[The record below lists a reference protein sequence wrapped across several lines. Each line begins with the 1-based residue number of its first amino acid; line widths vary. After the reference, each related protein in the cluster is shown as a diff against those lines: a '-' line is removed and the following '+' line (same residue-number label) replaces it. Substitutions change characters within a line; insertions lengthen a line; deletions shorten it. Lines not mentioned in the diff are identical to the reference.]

1 MLDYV
6 VYHKVEVM
14 GYEVINV
21 DNLAIYT
28 KKSTKGVIGSR
39 VWLIAGEGSPRKY
52 KLRAMF
58 IISAIE
64 VSDKPAFKSKVTG
77 KAGQL
82 LNPMPILNAE
92 PWFLAFVEE
101 QGRFAF
107 GFNQIKNTVAI
118 ERLRA
123 TLTTSSPA

>member
-6 VYHKVEVM
+6 VYHKAEVM
-14 GYEVINV
+14 GYEVIDV
-21 DNLAIYT
+21 DNLAFYT

-58 IISAIE
+58 I
-64 VSDKPAFKSKVTG
+64 VS
-77 KAGQL
+77 
-82 LNPMPILNAE
+82 
-92 PWFLAFVEE
+92 
-101 QGRFAF
+101 
-107 GFNQIKNTVAI
+107 AI

-123 TLTTSSPA
+123 ILIASAPV